1 MPFLAIVVPTI
12 PAEHKT
18 NVLADWPSQ
27 KAELKAQPG
36 VLDVLAGPILIE
48 DGVPTTDFK
57 FFQGIIFKSAEDA
70 DAFENSSWAKERK
83 AKFQARGGPE
93 PFVAKFEVSEPPAHG
108 SPKPITQFSVLEIAD
123 TSKHAEAREA
133 FENLAKA
140 AGKETVGGVSAGD
153 GQKAGLGVTGWDSL
167 EEAKALRD
175 DPKFAAAIAAV
186 ESLGK
191 THNIFVE
198 IQ

>member
-1 MPFLAIVVPTI
+1 MPFLAIVIPTI
-12 PAEHKT
+12 PAEHKAD
-18 NVLADWPSQ
+18 VLADWPSR

-48 DGVPTTDFK
+48 DGVSPTDFK
-57 FFQGIIFKSAEDA
+57 FFQGIVFKSAEDA

-93 PFVAKFEVSEPPAHG
+93 PFVARFEVSEPPAGG

-123 TSKHAEAREA
+123 TSKHAQARDA

-140 AGKETVGGVSAGD
+140 AGIEAAGGVSAGD
-153 GQKAGLGVTGWDSL
+153 GQKAGLGVTGWNTL
-167 EEAKALRD
+167 EEAKAARD
-175 DPKFAAAIAAV
+175 DPKFAAAIAAL

-191 THNIFVE
+191 THNIFVQ

>member
-1 MPFLAIVVPTI
+1 MPFLAIVIPTI
-12 PAEHKT
+12 PAEHKAD
-18 NVLADWPSQ
+18 VLADWPSR

-48 DGVPTTDFK
+48 DGVPPTDFK
-57 FFQGIIFKSAEDA
+57 FFQGIVFKSAEDA

-93 PFVAKFEVSEPPAHG
+93 PFVARFEVSEPPAGG

-123 TSKHAEAREA
+123 TSKHAQARDA

-140 AGKETVGGVSAGD
+140 AGIEAAGGVSAGD
-153 GQKAGLGVTGWDSL
+153 GQKAGLGVTGWNTL
-167 EEAKALRD
+167 EEAKAARD
-175 DPKFAAAIAAV
+175 DPKFAAAIAAL

-191 THNIFVE
+191 THNIFVQ